1 MTRRPERAGPAGSL
15 GQAGSEDPKGPAR
28 PAGSGGTAGLIAIG
42 VSVAFTFVVAVAGPS
57 VMEPALPGRPAWSP
71 PWSLGLHPSPYL
83 AVGLTAAG
91 LAAGTLGLVLVLRAV
106 RRGWSVPARTVLVA
120 GLLAAAALTLV
131 PPFGSSD
138 HLSYAA
144 YGRMLVTG
152 HNPYTTTPAQ
162 LAALGDPVARA
173 VQDWSGS
180 PSVYGPLAT
189 AIQALASL
197 AGGTSVRLTVFVLG
211 LANLVAFTITALLLH
226 RMTRHHPAQQLRAA
240 LLWACNPLLLQVL
253 VAGAHVDGQAVVF
266 GVAAVAVMFGPW
278 HEEGPGGFIP
288 PKGGLGGWVPP
299 KGGPGGWVPPE
310 ETARG
315 SRGVVPPASREARGS
330 RGVVP
335 PASTVAMAG
344 VLVGLGFA
352 IKVTAALVGVGL
364 AISLLLILGRQWRR
378 LVPRLV
384 ALGVGFAVT
393 AGAAVAIGGSAM
405 LSQSSRASDMVS
417 IGSPWRVIRTII
429 HLAVAGTAATDIV
442 KFGAIA
448 LMVVLAVPLIRG
460 LPIGLGGTAA
470 FALAL
475 AWLFAWPYVLPWYD
489 ALAWALLPL
498 VPLVPG
504 SAIVEGLAWLLLART
519 AALGFGYL
527 PARQTDEALPPGL
540 GWLQPVVRHAVTP
553 AVLAAATAWLVVLMV
568 QSGRPGGT
576 ERRVPVTRPPA
587 PLSCAPPCVL
597 PEAGQQAA
605 PGEAPARGAIS

>member
-1 MTRRPERAGPAGSL
+1 MTRRPERAGPAGSP
-15 GQAGSEDPKGPAR
+15 GPVGPKNPKDLTIPAR
-28 PAGSGGTAGLIAIG
+28 LARSGGTAGLAAIG
-42 VSVAFTFVVAVAGPS
+42 VSVALTFAVAVAGPS
-57 VMEPALPGRPAWSP
+57 VMEPALPGPAGQP

-83 AVGLTAAG
+83 AVSLTAAG

-106 RRGWSVPARTVLVA
+106 RGGWSVPARAVLVA

-144 YGRMLVTG
+144 YGRMLITG

-173 VQDWSGS
+173 VQDWSGT

-189 AIQALASL
+189 AIQGLASL

-211 LANLVAFTITALLLH
+211 LANLAAFAVTALLLH
-226 RMTRHHPAQQLRAA
+226 RMTRRDPVQQLRAA

-278 HEEGPGGFIP
+278 RLAGSERTSPHPGAVP
-288 PKGGLGGWVPP
+288 RAGL
-299 KGGPGGWVPPE
+299 
-310 ETARG
+310 
-315 SRGVVPPASREARGS
+315 
-330 RGVVP
+330 
-335 PASTVAMAG
+335 AG

-352 IKVTAALVGVGL
+352 VKVTSALVGAGL
-364 AISLLLILGRQWRR
+364 AIALVLILGHQWRR
-378 LVPRLV
+378 LVPRLT
-384 ALGVGFAVT
+384 ALGAGFAVT

-405 LSQSSRASDMVS
+405 LRQSTRASDMVS

-448 LMVVLAVPLIRG
+448 LMVVLAVLLLRG
-460 LPIGLGGTAA
+460 LPASIDGTAA

-504 SAIVEGLAWLLLART
+504 AAVAGLEGVGWLLLART

-527 PARQTDEALPPGL
+527 PARQTDAALPPGL
-540 GWLQPVVRHAVTP
+540 GWLQPVVRHGITP
-553 AVLAAATAWLVVLMV
+553 AVLAAATIWLVVLMV
-568 QSGRPGGT
+568 CSGGNESRDL
-576 ERRVPVTRPPA
+576 VTPP
-587 PLSCAPPCVL
+587 
-597 PEAGQQAA
+597 PEAS
-605 PGEAPARGAIS
+605 EAPAREASR